1 MKEIVIY
8 EFQLKSILNALTLM
22 ADTYEC
28 REQRTCL
35 HRMLIQA
42 ERFAENA
49 LNGEKDKRVVYGQR
63 K

>member
-8 EFQLKSILNALTLM
+8 EYQLKAIRDALTLI
-22 ADTYEC
+22 ANTYEC
-28 REQRTCL
+28 REQKSCL

-49 LNGEKDKRVVYGQR
+49 LNGDKDKHPVYG
-63 K
+63 KI